1 MAFANSQISDIIAT
15 TIQSRS
21 RDLADNVTNN
31 NALLY
36 RLKDRGNVRTI
47 SGGDVVLE
55 EIMYNDATTSNVN
68 SYSGYEVLNIA
79 ANSPITAAQ
88 FSLKQYAAAVSIS
101 GLEMLQN
108 SGKEQMIDLMEGRLK
123 VAEAQLQNRI
133 STDIYGDGTGNGGK
147 NLVGLSAAV
156 SSTPTSGTY
165 GGIDRATWSFWQN
178 QRFRCTTTGGAAV
191 SAVNIQ
197 NYLNRA
203 TALAIRNNDAPD
215 LYVMDNVMWAFYV
228 SSMQAIQR
236 VTSEKL
242 AGAGFAALK
251 FYAGGTA
258 ADVVLDGGVGG
269 NAPST
274 VCYGLNTKYIFF
286 RPHRDRNFVP
296 IGGERMSVNQDAVVK
311 LIGWAGAMT
320 SSSPRLQVLV
330 DNT

>member
-31 NALLY
+31 NALLFK
-36 RLKDRGNVRTI
+36 LKERGNVRTV
-47 SGGDVVLE
+47 SGGDVILE
-55 EIMYNDATTSNVN
+55 EIMYNDTTTVNVN
-68 SYSGYEVLNIA
+68 SYSGFEALNIA
-79 ANSPITAAQ
+79 ANSPISAAS
-88 FSLKQYAAAVSIS
+88 FPLKQYAGAVSIS

-123 VAEAQLQNRI
+123 VTEAQLMNRI
-133 STDIYGDGTGNGGK
+133 STDLYGDGSGNGGK
-147 NLVGLSAAV
+147 NLTGLLAAV
-156 SSTPTSGTY
+156 ANVNTGTY
-165 GGIDRATWSFWQN
+165 GGIDRNTWTFWQN

-203 TALAIRNNDAPD
+203 TSLAIRNNDAPD
-215 LYVMDNVMWAFYV
+215 LYVMDNVMWSFYT

-236 VTSEKL
+236 VTSEKM
-242 AGAGFAALK
+242 AGAGFASLK
-251 FYAGGTA
+251 YYAGGTS

-269 NAPST
+269 NLTGTLA
-274 VCYGLNTKYIFF
+274 YALNTKYIFF

-311 LIGWAGAMT
+311 LVGWAGNMT
-320 SSSPRLQVLV
+320 SSSPRLQVLI